1 MKEGWTTR
9 WKALLIWLSGYLS
22 IVAFA
27 IAGGYAIVKS
37 DDEELKKTA
46 KQALILNLELRGDFS
61 RAGKTDSLEGS
72 VNYREVEEQV
82 IALVENSSFHLLEA
96 LGEAVAAL
104 CLSFPE
110 VVSVKITLDK
120 PGAALRADSIALE
133 IERSR

>member
-1 MKEGWTTR
+1 MDKI
-9 WKALLIWLSGYLS
+9 LIRNL
-22 IVAFA
+22 
-27 IAGGYAIVKS
+27 
-37 DDEELKKTA
+37 ELRTIIGLYERERTA

-120 PGAALRADSIALE
+120 PGAALRAASIALE

>member
-1 MKEGWTTR
+1 MDKI
-9 WKALLIWLSGYLS
+9 LIRNL
-22 IVAFA
+22 
-27 IAGGYAIVKS
+27 
-37 DDEELKKTA
+37 ELRTIIGLYERERTA

-61 RAGKTDSLEGS
+61 RVGKTDSLEGS

>member
-1 MKEGWTTR
+1 MDKI
-9 WKALLIWLSGYLS
+9 LIRNL
-22 IVAFA
+22 
-27 IAGGYAIVKS
+27 
-37 DDEELKKTA
+37 ELRTIIGLYERERTA

-104 CLSFPE
+104 CLSFSE

>member
-1 MKEGWTTR
+1 MDKI
-9 WKALLIWLSGYLS
+9 LIRNLEIRTIIGLY
-22 IVAFA
+22 
-27 IAGGYAIVKS
+27 
-37 DDEELKKTA
+37 ERERTA

-82 IALVENSSFHLLEA
+82 IAFVENSSFHLLEA

>member
-1 MKEGWTTR
+1 MDKI
-9 WKALLIWLSGYLS
+9 LIRNL
-22 IVAFA
+22 
-27 IAGGYAIVKS
+27 
-37 DDEELKKTA
+37 ELRTIIGLYERERTA

>member
-1 MKEGWTTR
+1 MDKIFIR
-9 WKALLIWLSGYLS
+9 NL
-22 IVAFA
+22 
-27 IAGGYAIVKS
+27 
-37 DDEELKKTA
+37 ELRTIIGLYERERTA